1 MRRLAPCPERP
12 ASVRAGRAL
21 ALWTVI
27 ALASATTARAQET
40 FGGLAGGA
48 TATRIVGGGINTDT
62 RWGGTAGIF
71 VGYRNWNYGIGM
83 VELNWI
89 QKGGQAGRIDYLE
102 MPFLIGGS
110 TPSDYGFSGRVFT
123 GLSIAIPIGCSPTS
137 TLVDCS
143 NKHTPEI
150 SWPIGAQLGRAN
162 GPGRFLG
169 VEVRY
174 FVGLSDVFT
183 TVRGF
188 SNRGWQFR
196 LLTTFPLGG
205 GR

>member
-1 MRRLAPCPERP
+1 MNRRAMAVTMVLLGASGAGP
-12 ASVRAGRAL
+12 A
-21 ALWTVI
+21 W
-27 ALASATTARAQET
+27 AQEK
-40 FGGLAGGA
+40 FAGLAGGG
-48 TATRIVGGGINTDT
+48 TLTKIVGSGVSTDT
-62 RWGGTAGIF
+62 RWGATAGFF
-71 VGYRNWNYGIGM
+71 VGYRRWDYAIGM

-89 QKGGQAGRIDYLE
+89 QKGGQAGRIDYIE

-110 TPSDYGFSGRVFT
+110 TPSDFGFSGRVYT

-137 TLVDCS
+137 VLVDCS
-143 NKHTPEI
+143 NKKSPELT
-150 SWPIGAQLGRAN
+150 WPFGAQVGRAS

-174 FVGLSDVFT
+174 FVGLSDVFS
-183 TVRGF
+183 TVRNF

-196 LLTTFPLGG
+196 VLTTFPLGG